1 MSFFSTLLS
10 FFLFLHISSF
20 LAAPNSKATTLS
32 DCPKKCGNVEIHY
45 PFGIGDGCFLPGFE
59 LTCNQTTPLLSNSN
73 IQLLEILE
81 GEVRINSTMFI
92 ATYCRTDSN
101 AEHVLFELWEDS
113 PYMVSITSNQFV
125 TIGYNAAGIVT
136 DNETTLSQC
145 VTKWFEGE
153 TIDNGSCT
161 GRGCCTTSIP
171 SLKKKMYLYVEEV
184 LQGWNAFKST
194 NMVSCNY
201 GFVVEDDGGFT
212 FDETDLE
219 GFNRNADISMRLE
232 WGVGDLDCEEAAREG
247 LVVCAERS
255 DCVDLKRGS
264 GYICRCSDGFQGNPY
279 LNGAQGCQDIDE
291 CLNSSHCVPEA
302 TCKNKVPGFRCM
314 CPAGSSGDGI
324 IHGSGC
330 TNTFPI
336 IRLVLGLGF
345 SILVL
350 MGGSSW
356 LYWALKKRKLIKLR
370 EKFFRQN
377 GGLLLQNQLSSRGGS
392 TTETNRI
399 FTSEELQ
406 RATNNYDDNRIIGK
420 GGFGTVYKGVLD
432 DLRVVAIKKSKV
444 VDKVQIQQFIN
455 EVVILTQI
463 NHRNVVKL
471 LGCCLDTEVPLL
483 VYEYVSNGTLQ
494 FHLHGDTVFG
504 SRISWED
511 RLRIAIETA
520 EALAYLHSLSF
531 IEMSSLLTYS

>member
-1 MSFFSTLLS
+1 MSFFSILLS

-32 DCPKKCGNVEIHY
+32 DCPKKCGNVEIYY

-92 ATYCRTDSN
+92 ATYCRTDST

-201 GFVVEDDGGFT
+201 GFVVEDGGFT

-247 LVVCAERS
+247 PFFLPFLIVLPAPPPSSARYV
-255 DCVDLKRGS
+255 RGQFAN
-264 GYICRCSDGFQGNPY
+264 R
-279 LNGAQGCQDIDE
+279 AQ
-291 CLNSSHCVPEA
+291 
-302 TCKNKVPGFRCM
+302 PGFSVSLSLLLWR
-314 CPAGSSGDGI
+314 PSTHRSGDGTL
-324 IHGSGC
+324 C
-330 TNTFPI
+330 NL
-336 IRLVLGLGF
+336 RLDQCSV
-345 SILVL
+345 
-350 MGGSSW
+350 
-356 LYWALKKRKLIKLR
+356 
-370 EKFFRQN
+370 FFA
-377 GGLLLQNQLSSRGGS
+377 NQ
-392 TTETNRI
+392 
-399 FTSEELQ
+399 
-406 RATNNYDDNRIIGK
+406 
-420 GGFGTVYKGVLD
+420 
-432 DLRVVAIKKSKV
+432 
-444 VDKVQIQQFIN
+444 
-455 EVVILTQI
+455 VI
-463 NHRNVVKL
+463 
-471 LGCCLDTEVPLL
+471 
-483 VYEYVSNGTLQ
+483 
-494 FHLHGDTVFG
+494 
-504 SRISWED
+504 
-511 RLRIAIETA
+511 A
-520 EALAYLHSLSF
+520 
-531 IEMSSLLTYS
+531 